1 MDFAGK
7 IKKIELLNL
16 VVQHHY
22 TCRHQARKGIIITNQ
37 KSKKKFAVLKSQNDT
52 FNLFEKKLKMVQ
64 KDIIKRQ
71 MILVSMGFSNT
82 TGRYK
87 APIVELKMPTAV
99 TVSSTH
105 QPSHRDPPMP

>member
-16 VVQHHY
+16 MVQHHY
-22 TCRHQARKGIIITNQ
+22 TCRHQARNGIIITNQ
-37 KSKKKFAVLKSQNDT
+37 KSKKIAVLKSQNDT

-87 APIVELKMPTAV
+87 APIVELKMPTPV
-99 TVSSTH
+99 TVSSTR
-105 QPSHRDPPMP
+105 QPSH

>member
-22 TCRHQARKGIIITNQ
+22 TCRHQARNGIIITNQ
-37 KSKKKFAVLKSQNDT
+37 KSKKIAVLKSQNDT

-99 TVSSTH
+99 TVSSTR

>member
-7 IKKIELLNL
+7 NKKIELLNL

-37 KSKKKFAVLKSQNDT
+37 KSKKIAVLKSQNDT

-99 TVSSTH
+99 TVSSTR
-105 QPSHRDPPMP
+105 QPSH

>member
-22 TCRHQARKGIIITNQ
+22 TCRHQARNGIIITNQ
-37 KSKKKFAVLKSQNDT
+37 KIKKNCRAKIKNDT
-52 FNLFEKKLKMVQ
+52 FNLFERKLKMVQ

-99 TVSSTH
+99 TVSSTR

>member
-16 VVQHHY
+16 MVQRHY
-22 TCRHQARKGIIITNQ
+22 TCRHPARNGIIITNQ
-37 KSKKKFAVLKSQNDT
+37 KSKKIAVLKSQNDT

-99 TVSSTH
+99 TVSSTR
-105 QPSHRDPPMP
+105 QPSH

>member
-22 TCRHQARKGIIITNQ
+22 TCRHQARNGIIITNQ
-37 KSKKKFAVLKSQNDT
+37 KSKKIAVLKSQNDT

-71 MILVSMGFSNT
+71 MILVSMIS
-82 TGRYK
+82 
-87 APIVELKMPTAV
+87 
-99 TVSSTH
+99 
-105 QPSHRDPPMP
+105 

>member
-16 VVQHHY
+16 MVQRHY
-22 TCRHQARKGIIITNQ
+22 TWRHPARNGIIITNQ
-37 KSKKKFAVLKSQNDT
+37 KSKKIAVLKSQNDT

-99 TVSSTH
+99 TVSSTR
-105 QPSHRDPPMP
+105 QPSH